1 MVAFRER
8 AAGGTATKTEA
19 TTPRVLERAA
29 LTNAKPSWLELEWLE
44 ERSDGAGAWIAV
56 TLGCNGRQ
64 VTGLSP
70 RVGRKQRREGA
81 HRAVLATMS
90 AVEVFAHH
98 HLECELLDVG
108 LLHVGGEPS
117 VAVRLRL
124 VMEDEVADV
133 FGSARVAGEVAEAAA
148 RAVLD
153 AANVYIDYLLSHS
166 E

>member
-1 MVAFRER
+1 MGAYRDS
-8 AAGGTATKTEA
+8 AAGGTATEA
-19 TTPRVLERAA
+19 AAARALERAA
-29 LTNAKPSWLELEWLE
+29 LTSAKPSWLELEWLE
-44 ERSDGAGAWIAV
+44 ERSDGANAWIAV

-70 RVGRKQRREGA
+70 KVGRKQRLEGA

-108 LLHVGGEPS
+108 LLHAGGVPS

-124 VMEDEVADV
+124 VMDDEVADV